1 MLMQC
6 SKGDGIKDVLFK
18 KEDKSIKKIYF
29 IVHKSLEDLDIF
41 NKIYNT
47 HLSKICKN
55 KYLGIILL
63 CVLIQRKKIDGGGK
77 LKREILKKEKEIF
90 RLYNNLKNDNNN
102 NNVKIN
108 ILTKYFII
116 YLNDN
121 PNIIN
126 EIKTLLPIEND
137 EDIEDLYK
145 ICTSKVK
152 NLIDSIYYKNNK
164 IRILDKSSGL
174 VVKSANI
181 KKGMTIVDVCSSPG
195 SKAILSLFNL
205 KKKGYLICIEK
216 SKKRCY
222 TLIKEILKNNEY
234 TGYYINE
241 NMNETDK
248 INIDKKDLFINSE
261 YNIYYIKHKN
271 NELIIKIYN
280 CDFLKLTYKDF
291 QEIGIIDV
299 VFIDPS
305 CSSSGMPDF
314 VHKENMRKVFLQ
326 ANAIE
331 NGQNEQNGGD
341 KHEQGEQDEPNGDGE
356 KYNNYDIYSDIS
368 EERIPKVPN
377 TLIDKINNLSNFQ
390 KDILNHALITIKTAK
405 TFIYSTC
412 SFFEEEN
419 EQVIKNV
426 LEKNMGFY
434 VENAG
439 TDKFLFKNGK
449 YEFSDKCVRTFPN
462 RDNCRGIFICKLC
475 RKEE

>member
-1 MLMQC
+1 MRFQ
-6 SKGDGIKDVLFK
+6 
-18 KEDKSIKKIYF
+18 IYF

-63 CVLIQRKKIDGGGK
+63 CVLIQRKKIDGGGE
-77 LKREILKKEKEIF
+77 LKREILKKEKDIF
-90 RLYNNLKNDNNN
+90 QLYNNLKNND

-121 PNIIN
+121 PNIVN

-137 EDIEDLYK
+137 EDIENLYK

-152 NLIDSIYYKNNK
+152 KLIDSTYYKNNK

-174 VVKSANI
+174 VVKSGNI
-181 KKGMTIVDVCSSPG
+181 KKGMTVVDICSSPG

-216 SKKRCY
+216 SKTRCY

-234 TGYYINE
+234 TGYYTNE

-280 CDFLKLTYKDF
+280 CDFLKLTYKNF
-291 QEIGIIDV
+291 QEIGIVDV

-314 VHKENMRKVFLQ
+314 VHKENMRNVFLQ
-326 ANAIE
+326 TKEIE
-331 NGQNEQNGGD
+331 NNKKETSIDD
-341 KHEQGEQDEPNGDGE
+341 KNKKNGDDE
-356 KYNNYDIYSDIS
+356 TYSNYDIYSDIS

-405 TFIYSTC
+405 TFVYSTC

-419 EQVIKNV
+419 EQVIKSV

-439 TDKFLFKNGK
+439 IDKFLFKNGK

-462 RDNCRGIFICKLC
+462 RDKCRGIFICKLC

>member
-1 MLMQC
+1 MSFIYRKAAQMLMKC

-18 KEDKSIKKIYF
+18 KEDQSIKKIYF
-29 IVHKSLEDLDIF
+29 IVHKSMEDLDIF

-55 KYLGIILL
+55 KYLGIVLL
-63 CVLIQRKKIDGGGK
+63 CVLIHRKKIDGGGE

-90 RLYNNLKNDNNN
+90 KLYNNLKNNND
-102 NNVKIN
+102 VKIN

-121 PNIIN
+121 PNIVN

-137 EDIEDLYK
+137 EDVENLYK

-152 NLIDSIYYKNNK
+152 NLIDSIYYKNDK

-181 KKGMTIVDVCSSPG
+181 QKGMTIVDVCSSPG
-195 SKAILSLFNL
+195 SKAILSLLNL
-205 KKKGYLICIEK
+205 ENKGYLICIEK
-216 SKKRCY
+216 SKTRCY
-222 TLIKEILKNNEY
+222 TLIREILKNNEY
-234 TGYYINE
+234 IGYYTNE
-241 NMNETDK
+241 NMSETDK
-248 INIDKKDLFINSE
+248 INIDKKDLFINNE
-261 YNIYYIKHKN
+261 NNIYYIKHKN

-280 CDFLKLTYKDF
+280 CDFLKLTHKDF
-291 QEIGIIDV
+291 QEIGDIDV
-299 VFIDPS
+299 VFVDPS

-326 ANAIE
+326 TKQIE
-331 NGQNEQNGGD
+331 NDKNKQNEKD
-341 KHEQGEQDEPNGDGE
+341 E
-356 KYNNYDIYSDIS
+356 KYNSYNIYSDIS

-377 TLIDKINNLSNFQ
+377 TLIDKIKNLSNFQ
-390 KDILNHALITIKTAK
+390 KDILNHALVTIKTAK
-405 TFIYSTC
+405 TFVYSTC

-426 LEKNMGFY
+426 LEKNSEFSI
-434 VENAG
+434 ENAG

-462 RDNCRGIFICKLC
+462 RDNCRGIFICKMC
-475 RKEE
+475 RK